1 MTLHIDLQAIVAN
14 WTALAAKAPGARA
27 GAVVKADAYGLGA
40 ARVAPAL
47 YEAGARDFFVALA
60 SEGRALRRH
69 LPDDARIYVL
79 SGHMEGADLRGLI
92 PVRDA
97 VRSVLRAQE
106 ANEPWG
112 TLQTRLRVAY
122 NSFVRQF
129 GPINHTTV
137 SHRNSPIGMSVF
149 VTKPRVDV

>member
-60 SEGRALRRH
+60 SECRALRPEQPRTILPRPRH
-69 LPDDARIYVL
+69 AAGQAFCDPA
-79 SGHMEGADLRGLI
+79 
-92 PVRDA
+92 
-97 VRSVLRAQE
+97 
-106 ANEPWG
+106 
-112 TLQTRLRVAY
+112 
-122 NSFVRQF
+122 
-129 GPINHTTV
+129 
-137 SHRNSPIGMSVF
+137 
-149 VTKPRVDV
+149 